1 MSLDGDGS
9 VTAALPKA
17 PISEPSMR
25 TGARPFH
32 LVRSRHYAFSL
43 DNLGQPIEIGSGRF
57 AKVFLGAERWME
69 SLTNRRRPVVIKMLQ
84 KGVAKSDAQRFQIE
98 KELLERVQ
106 GHPGIVEL
114 LASGICEDVEQLPAI
129 VRNTCE
135 ASFMILERMDMSL
148 EERLKGSRSPNARE
162 DLLALSMRDR
172 LLRVLEYMLP
182 IAGAV
187 EYAHVLR
194 NVCHRD
200 IKPGNILIGLPH
212 PKLAGSGV
220 QVRLAD
226 FNIAKLNEDAGGNQ
240 MTRLTHG
247 VPGTLYFQSPEQEM
261 NLLEIL
267 VNVEQ
272 GATEVE
278 YFEDFYIDVGKGDT
292 FAVFNQPGRYE
303 VVSTDRKRRRIV
315 LATPYT
321 APSETNIRAR
331 VQHAVGRP
339 ADIYSL
345 GALFYYL
352 ITGTFGNPKT
362 LYDTFHKFIEYAG
375 QGEET
380 NTIESFLDHEYTT
393 IRSLRKDSQGTKSD
407 DMAPADRFFTY
418 KHYMDRNGELVDQE
432 VMFVI
437 ARCMIRNKKD
447 SYCQAHDLDTEGI
460 TQLVKDLQGLYGLY
474 GIASDVVSTR
484 APVRMEAR
492 REARAA
498 GRGKSAGDAVRDMM
512 DRVVSFIRPKK

>member
-1 MSLDGDGS
+1 MNEGKPPRPPPVPPRAS
-9 VTAALPKA
+9 VKPPESNPVLTPGVPRSYDSERNVSRPPSA
-17 PISEPSMR
+17 P
-25 TGARPFH
+25 AFH
-32 LVRSRHYAFSL
+32 LVRSRHYAFSV

-57 AKVFLGAERWME
+57 AKVFLGEERWIE

-84 KGVAKSDAQRFQIE
+84 KGVAAADAQRFQIE

-114 LASGICEDVEQLPAI
+114 LASGVCEDVEQLPAI

-148 EERLKGSRSPNARE
+148 EERLKGSRSPQARE
-162 DLLALSMRDR
+162 DLVALSMQDR
-172 LLRVLEYMLP
+172 LLRVLEYVLP
-182 IAGAV
+182 VAAAV

-212 PKLAGSGV
+212 PKLAGSGI

-226 FNIAKLNEDAGGNQ
+226 FNIAKLNEEAAGNQ
-240 MTRLTHG
+240 MTRLTRG

-278 YFEDFYIDVGKGDT
+278 YFEDFYMDVGKGDT
-292 FAVFNQPGRYE
+292 FAVFNQSGRYE
-303 VVSTDRKRRRIV
+303 VLSTDRKRRRIT
-315 LATPYT
+315 LATPYAGPT
-321 APSETNIRAR
+321 ETNIRAR

-345 GALFYYL
+345 GALL
-352 ITGTFGNPKT
+352 
-362 LYDTFHKFIEYAG
+362 
-375 QGEET
+375 
-380 NTIESFLDHEYTT
+380 
-393 IRSLRKDSQGTKSD
+393 
-407 DMAPADRFFTY
+407 
-418 KHYMDRNGELVDQE
+418 
-432 VMFVI
+432 
-437 ARCMIRNKKD
+437 
-447 SYCQAHDLDTEGI
+447 
-460 TQLVKDLQGLYGLY
+460 
-474 GIASDVVSTR
+474 
-484 APVRMEAR
+484 
-492 REARAA
+492 
-498 GRGKSAGDAVRDMM
+498 
-512 DRVVSFIRPKK
+512 